1 MKQSKLYLL
10 YFIFSFLLIACTKD
24 EVIDENVVKESL
36 SNIEEAVQI
45 GQPNCTEAISGK
57 LRLKLSVD
65 STATSSNSTTV
76 KINSK
81 TEKLY
86 PSGGYILV
94 FNLTRTSSNIRLD
107 YKQVNTSCG
116 NPAAAAFLPATS
128 APRLSNLAT
137 GSYPIEISVN
147 GVINKGVVTVP
158 PSPGAPSLQMQT
170 TNGIVV
176 E

>member
-1 MKQSKLYLL
+1 MKQVKHYLL
-10 YFIFSFLLIACTKD
+10 YFILSLLLIACTKD

-94 FNLTRTSSNIRLD
+94 FDLTRTSLNIKLD
-107 YKQVNTSCG
+107 YKQVNTACG
-116 NPAAAAFLPATS
+116 NPATGALTPATS
-128 APRLSNLAT
+128 SPRISNLAA
-137 GSYPIEISVN
+137 GSYAIEISVN
-147 GVINKGVVTVP
+147 GVINKGILIVP
-158 PSPGAPSLQMQT
+158 PSPGAPSLQLQT

>member
-1 MKQSKLYLL
+1 MKQVKPYLL
-10 YFIFSFLLIACTKD
+10 YFILSFLLVACTKD
-24 EVIDENVVKESL
+24 EVTDENAVKESI
-36 SNIEEAVQI
+36 SNIEQAVQI

-94 FNLTRTSSNIRLD
+94 FNLSRTSSNIRLE

-116 NPAAAAFLPATS
+116 NPAAAALLPATS
-128 APRLSNLAT
+128 SQRISNLAT

-147 GVINKGVVTVP
+147 GVINKGVVIVP
-158 PSPGAPSLQMQT
+158 LSPEVPSLQMQT